1 MAGAFVPALLN
12 RTSSRPKVSRVLA
25 NSARTESGL
34 VTSVGT
40 LSILPPVADADA
52 AVRSNGSARRPAS
65 TTEYPA
71 DCSAT
76 ETALPAPVTRAILPL
91 SVINLPSPRQSA
103 PRPTA
108 KNPKRGD
115 ALGASLHIV
124 ARAPFTA
131 VPFRSSRSS
140 KVSSGLRLR
149 KLLLSRQG
157 RTKED
162 L

>member
-52 AVRSNGSARRPAS
+52 AVRANGSARRPAS

-71 DCSAT
+71 DWSARA
-76 ETALPAPVTRAILPL
+76 TARPMPLPAPVTREILPL
-91 SVINLPSPRQSA
+91 SVISQLSFILIREKRITGSFFWTPPPEPVTLA
-103 PRPTA
+103 PRA
-108 KNPKRGD
+108 HERGPMNI
-115 ALGASLHIV
+115 LHD
-124 ARAPFTA
+124 
-131 VPFRSSRSS
+131 
-140 KVSSGLRLR
+140 
-149 KLLLSRQG
+149 
-157 RTKED
+157 E
-162 L
+162 